1 MMRVKSEYR
10 PNEQDY
16 RNELD
21 SIRREIAYWTWHKE
35 ERGYQQVYSLILDD
49 LQEKELL
56 LKEAL
61 RRPALLPLSKEL
73 RNPFD
78 LPPTPDEVEFLKVAR
93 RYFDGLK
100 ETAPAD

>member
-1 MMRVKSEYR
+1 MTALKIHR
-10 PNEQDY
+10 PNEREY
-16 RNELD
+16 RAELD
-21 SIRREIAYWTWHKE
+21 SIQRDIGYWSWHIE
-35 ERGYQQVYSLILDD
+35 HGNQRIYSLIVED
-49 LQEKELL
+49 LKERELL

-78 LPPTPDEVEFLKVAR
+78 LPPTPDEVEFLQTAR

-100 ETAPAD
+100 ETAPVE